1 MPSSRIPEM
10 IHHAMQAAKSSSDEA
25 GPSSP
30 SGQTSTIPSEPSDP
44 AQTDPTEHIDI
55 HHDTSTNTYHV
66 KPVDPTSAGDNHT
79 FLRSKLTWDVGED
92 GKERVLDEDGNG
104 VMMGWEEP
112 LMVAHVNAVKEKLK
126 GKMESGEGVSVLNIG
141 FGLGIVSY
149 ARHPT

>member
-1 MPSSRIPEM
+1 M

-25 GPSSP
+25 GPSN
-30 SGQTSTIPSEPSDP
+30 TTTTVPSEPSDP
-44 AQTDPTEHIDI
+44 AQAQADPTEHIDI

-66 KPVDPTSAGDNHT
+66 KPIDPTSAGDNLT

-112 LMVAHVNAVKEKLK
+112 LMVAHVNSVKERLK

-141 FGLGIVSY
+141 FGLGIVSR
-149 ARHPT
+149 ARQPI